1 MTVSFDRTELQQS
14 NTPKATTLGTK
25 MIVDCVEPS
34 LDDVVF
40 ASYEGDT
47 DKNSGLYHGSGNA
60 VLDNDCTYQ
69 GKFANGL
76 FHGKGKFVWANGIS
90 FEGEFVLGKM
100 NGKGTYTWHDGS
112 IYKGEIKN
120 GLRHGVGKFTGSS
133 GQLYEGDWKE
143 GKRCGSG
150 RITYNEEKTSSYVVS
165 LCCVLL

>member
-1 MTVSFDRTELQQS
+1 
-14 NTPKATTLGTK
+14 
-25 MIVDCVEPS
+25 MIVDSVEPS

-40 ASYEGDT
+40 ASYDGDI
-47 DKNSGLYHGSGNA
+47 DKNTGLYHGTGSA
-60 VLDNDCTYQ
+60 TLDNDCSYQ
-69 GKFANGL
+69 GKFSNGL

-133 GQLYEGDWKE
+133 GQLYEGDWRE
-143 GKRCGSG
+143 GKRCGNG
-150 RITYNEEKTSSYVVS
+150 RIWYNEEKTSSYVVS
-165 LCCVLL
+165 NPVIFVTCCNCFRRVNGLIT